1 MLLHTLPTLHYLSP
15 TAGARKIMKSPLWI
29 YLFVNLFPQHLNC
42 LASDLDFCTCM
53 SHDNSSP
60 PLPVTENHGYRSRK
74 ILALARTVMQSVCHQ
89 SLIDGS
95 FSSLPTSF
103 LINTTSFLTKL
114 STSFPG
120 SYAVCATNMK
130 ENKINGSCN
139 IYYILF
145 QPFTHLT

>member
-1 MLLHTLPTLHYLSP
+1 
-15 TAGARKIMKSPLWI
+15 
-29 YLFVNLFPQHLNC
+29 
-42 LASDLDFCTCM
+42 
-53 SHDNSSP
+53 
-60 PLPVTENHGYRSRK
+60 
-74 ILALARTVMQSVCHQ
+74 MQSVCHQ

-95 FSSLPTSF
+95 FSSLPTNF